1 MRITCPYCGERDAQ
15 EFSYLGDATLVRPDT
30 PVDRPIDDAVLDQ
43 WHAYVYLRDNPAGE
57 HKEHWYHQAG
67 CRQWLVVTRDVRTHA
82 IAGPAV
88 AASSMALTGRGQS

>member
-15 EFSYLGDATLVRPDT
+15 EFAYLGDATLVRPGT
-30 PVDRPIDDAVLDQ
+30 PVEQTVDDNVLDL
-43 WHAYVYLRDNPAGE
+43 WHGYVYLRDNPAGQ

-67 CRQWLVVTRDVRTHA
+67 CRRWLVVSRDVRTHA

-88 AASSMALTGRGQS
+88 PASLVGGQR